1 MKTKKAVKTAKPVP
15 QPKLSTHSTPK
26 GAPKSGTIPKAI
38 KSYLPSKSEAGSKT
52 RSALPTS
59 DDVPSKADVKL
70 AKQYEK
76 GTDTRDDSQSAPD
89 DGSPAKPGPFRDDSL
104 TAPKKGEADP
114 GPPRPDSTMAGKMKK
129 GPSETRDN

>member
-1 MKTKKAVKTAKPVP
+1 MKTAKAVKTAKPVS

-26 GAPKSGTIPKAI
+26 GAPKSGTIPAAVKPV
-38 KSYLPSKSEAGSKT
+38 LPS
-52 RSALPTS
+52 
-59 DDVPSKADVKL
+59 DDAPSKADVKL
-70 AKQYEK
+70 AKKYEK

-114 GPPRPDSTMAGKMKK
+114 GPPRPDSTMAGKIKK